1 MTDAN
6 TMHNNGT
13 MVATATA
20 ESNKISDA
28 NHNSYYPDNN
38 KQTIEFQMTDS
49 VTEIDDEKLA
59 G

>member
-1 MTDAN
+1 
-6 TMHNNGT
+6 